1 MITTRQPAQR
11 APRGTA
17 RASDPTRAARIQRD
31 AAFERTGSI
40 TKTIGVASVAAVA
53 VFGIYL
59 SRALPGHTST
69 PAASTSGST
78 SGGSTSGGST
88 SGGQSS
94 GGYSS
99 GNVAPP
105 YSAPV
110 QTQQPAPVVSG
121 SS

>member
-11 APRGTA
+11 TARGTA

-31 AAFERTGSI
+31 AAFERAGSI
-40 TKTIGVASVAAVA
+40 TKTVGVASVAAVA
-53 VFGIYL
+53 AFGLYL

-69 PAASTSGST
+69 PAVSTSGST
-78 SGGSTSGGST
+78 SSGSTSGGYAS
-88 SGGQSS
+88 SGQSS

-99 GNVAPP
+99 TNVSPP